1 MKYKL
6 LGQSGLRVSELSL
19 GTMTFGENWGWG
31 TSKELAKQVFKKYT
45 DESGNF
51 IDTACN
57 YTDGTSEKFIGEF
70 IEGDR
75 DRYVIATKYT
85 LHDHRWKNDPNAGGN
100 HRKNLLR
107 TVKQSLKRLKT
118 DYIDLLYLHMWD
130 YTTSI
135 MEVMK
140 TLDELISSTKIN
152 YIGISDTPA
161 WVVSR
166 ANTIAE
172 IRGWNPFI
180 AFQFPYNLSFRDPER
195 EIIPMCKKLDIGMTV
210 WAPLGAGLYT
220 GKYTR
225 GIQPP
230 GRLTED
236 KWGVPPEDRLVIA
249 REVDQIADEIGCSSA
264 NVALNWIRKQ
274 GKQFIPIFGVTSIEQ
289 LEDNLKCLDFELTD
303 EYCSRLAEKVD
314 FKFGFAKG
322 FLMGNKSLYHGDT
335 YELLDNHRIYE

>member
-1 MKYKL
+1 VIKTIDLYCKERRLVKMKYKL

-19 GTMTFGENWGWG
+19 GTMTFGEDWGWG
-31 TSKELAKQVFKKYT
+31 SSKDVANQVFKKYT
-45 DESGNF
+45 DASGNF

-100 HRKNLLR
+100 HRKNLIR

-130 YTTSI
+130 YTSSVL
-135 MEVMK
+135 EVMK

-166 ANTIAE
+166 ANTMAE
-172 IRGWNPFI
+172 IRG
-180 AFQFPYNLSFRDPER
+180 L
-195 EIIPMCKKLDIGMTV
+195 II
-210 WAPLGAGLYT
+210 
-220 GKYTR
+220 
-225 GIQPP
+225 
-230 GRLTED
+230 
-236 KWGVPPEDRLVIA
+236 
-249 REVDQIADEIGCSSA
+249 S
-264 NVALNWIRKQ
+264 
-274 GKQFIPIFGVTSIEQ
+274 
-289 LEDNLKCLDFELTD
+289 
-303 EYCSRLAEKVD
+303 
-314 FKFGFAKG
+314 
-322 FLMGNKSLYHGDT
+322 
-335 YELLDNHRIYE
+335 

>member
-45 DESGNF
+45 DASGNF

-57 YTDGTSEKFIGEF
+57 YTDGTSEKFIGDF

-130 YTTSI
+130 YSTSVF
-135 MEVMK
+135 EVMK

-161 WVVSR
+161 WVVAR
-166 ANTIAE
+166 ANTMAE
-172 IRGWNPFI
+172 IRGLNPFV

-195 EIIPMCKKLDIGMTV
+195 EIIPMCKKLDIAMTA

-225 GIQPP
+225 GNQPP

-249 REVDQIADEIGCSSA
+249 KEVDSIADEIGCSSA
-264 NVALNWIRKQ
+264 NVAINWVRKQ
-274 GKQFIPIFGVTSIEQ
+274 NNQLIPIFGVTSLEQ
-289 LEDNLKCLDFELTD
+289 LEDNLESLNYDLTD
-303 EYCSRLAEKVD
+303 DHCARLAEKVD
-314 FKFGFAKG
+314 FKVGFPKG

-335 YELLDNHRIYE
+335 VELLENHR